1 MKQGPWEDHEEPE
14 VSVEALGSGEGRL
27 GCLQQGGSG
36 KGGFEGEVGESA
48 PDRVGLGCFSDETCR
63 EALHETRPVQCSGL
77 SRGRAEPSGL
87 RLGQHPQPSRSLPPV
102 MGAPR
107 LRCSSPDGRM

>member
-63 EALHETRPVQCSGL
+63 EALQHASCPVL
-77 SRGRAEPSGL
+77 WAEPGT
-87 RLGQHPQPSRSLPPV
+87 RGAKWPPARSAPPTIALT
-102 MGAPR
+102 APR
-107 LRCSSPDGRM
+107 HGGPQTQMFKS